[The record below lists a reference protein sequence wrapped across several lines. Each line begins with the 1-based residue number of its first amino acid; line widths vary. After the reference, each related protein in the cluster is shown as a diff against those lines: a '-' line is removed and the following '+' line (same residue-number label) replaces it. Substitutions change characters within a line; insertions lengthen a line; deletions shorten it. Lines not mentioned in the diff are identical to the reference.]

1 MVLSYKTTRYEY
13 QCPEL
18 PLPPVQ
24 KSALLMTSITPLGK
38 KISLEMFR
46 ARNRLVQGLRG
57 CLKIPLYTFFLK
69 YVFNLILDH
78 TLRIVVYKV
87 HFKGSCHKGFQT
99 DCGLFKAANRSRLRL
114 IEPFL
119 FLFTKAFICST
130 QCKFC
135 ESKLFTLRSLSFGEN
150 KSKALQFENREK

>member
-1 MVLSYKTTRYEY
+1 MRRGAIFKKKFQKKFKVFVNYRLV
-13 QCPEL
+13 CPETL
-18 PLPPVQ
+18 IN
-24 KSALLMTSITPLGK
+24 SHAGERM
-38 KISLEMFR
+38 
-46 ARNRLVQGLRG
+46 
-57 CLKIPLYTFFLK
+57 LKNTAIYIFLK
-69 YVFNLILDH
+69 LNLILDH

-87 HFKGSCHKGFQT
+87 HFKGRCHKGFQT

-135 ESKLFTLRSLSFGEN
+135 DSKLFTLRSLSFGEN
-150 KSKALQFENREK
+150 KSKALKFKNREK